1 MAGADS
7 LGRQATLVA
16 DGVIALLAFDL
27 RIEPPDLRNPV
38 ITVSP
43 DEPRER
49 DHATAI
55 SSDGGSSSL
64 DAETA
69 AEDIDTPE
77 G

>member
-27 RIEPPDLRNPV
+27 RNPV
-38 ITVSP
+38 IAVFP
-43 DEPRER
+43 DEPREL

-64 DAETA
+64 DTETA